1 MLKAKQL
8 DNTATDGALCVRSSP
23 VYSPHTLNTPPWSR
37 LVGNKVH
44 IYSFTFLWDFIFSFT
59 FLWDFIYSFTFLWD
73 FNIQSPISGPPIW
86 VCHWVT
92 ALTLV
97 RPIFILSGWDFKA
110 LSLPLMREGFS
121 GTQFVRFSQ
130 NLLTFP
136 SNILHGSPQS
146 LVLMT
151 NGLCPQ
157 PALSRLPRGT
167 TGHNTFYTE
176 YQEKNNNWRP

>member
-1 MLKAKQL
+1 MCHVPVNAVYLL
-8 DNTATDGALCVRSSP
+8 LTAWSGLLGGVKSITTWQYSNRWRTLCPELSSLQSS
-23 VYSPHTLNTPPWSR
+23 YSEYSTL
-37 LVGNKVH
+37 
-44 IYSFTFLWDFIFSFT
+44 
-59 FLWDFIYSFTFLWD
+59 
-73 FNIQSPISGPPIW
+73 GPP
-86 VCHWVT
+86 CHWVT

-97 RPIFILSGWDFKA
+97 RPIFILTGWDFKA

>member
-1 MLKAKQL
+1 MCHVPVNAVYLL
-8 DNTATDGALCVRSSP
+8 LTAWSGLLGGVKSITTWQYSNRWRTLCPELSSLQSS
-23 VYSPHTLNTPPWSR
+23 YSEYSTL
-37 LVGNKVH
+37 
-44 IYSFTFLWDFIFSFT
+44 
-59 FLWDFIYSFTFLWD
+59 
-73 FNIQSPISGPPIW
+73 GPP
-86 VCHWVT
+86 CHWVT

-97 RPIFILSGWDFKA
+97 RPIFILTGWDFKA

-151 NGLCPQ
+151 NGWRVPSPHCPGC
-157 PALSRLPRGT
+157 PGALLATTHFTRNTKRKTT
-167 TGHNTFYTE
+167 TGVRKLCN
-176 YQEKNNNWRP
+176 